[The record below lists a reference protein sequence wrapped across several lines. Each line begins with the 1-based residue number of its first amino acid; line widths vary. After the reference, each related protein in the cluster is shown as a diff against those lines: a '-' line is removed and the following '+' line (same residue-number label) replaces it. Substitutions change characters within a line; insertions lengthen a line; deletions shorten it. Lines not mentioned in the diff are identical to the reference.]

1 MPVSRRPH
9 YVSGYFEAD
18 DTVEFWDITNREDWA
33 ISELS
38 QAGIKSRANK
48 PGPYSRCES
57 LPHAFDQ
64 MVLDR
69 EKAGT
74 QETSLLN
81 GQTPSVILR
90 TRTARQIA

>member
-1 MPVSRRPH
+1 VDRTDVICEWHFHPDEMAKPD
-9 YVSGYFEAD
+9 FEGEDA
-18 DTVEFWDITNREDWA
+18 VEFWDITNREDWA

-38 QAGIKSRANK
+38 QAGIKSRAYR

-69 EKAGT
+69 EKQG
-74 QETSLLN
+74 LKKHC
-81 GQTPSVILR
+81 
-90 TRTARQIA
+90 